1 LVSNGRLR
9 AVACALALAATIA
22 GCSSTSSPRT
32 GAPGPSAT
40 TLRPPGAGC
49 PVEAAK
55 GTAMRLTSPSGNSIA
70 TVVLG
75 GGTSA
80 VVLAHQNHEDLCQWL
95 PYGERLA
102 GLGYRVLAFDFVGF
116 GNSTYRTDKTYV
128 EDITTVVTYL
138 RGQGVTKVVLIGASM
153 GGTMTVAAA
162 ASITP
167 PVDGIVALSA
177 PSVFDGVDAA
187 PHCVYQRHGRALRSR
202 RVRQLLVARLDGR
215 GRSAR
220 LRPREFAGR
229 ARSNPPDR
237 QRHILRD
244 RRTLHIRC
252 TCRGRCN
259 KCRELSRRGWR
270 HRVPMIRRQRRL
282 RCSGIAEHRPR
293 S

>member
-1 LVSNGRLR
+1 
-9 AVACALALAATIA
+9 
-22 GCSSTSSPRT
+22 
-32 GAPGPSAT
+32 
-40 TLRPPGAGC
+40 
-49 PVEAAK
+49 
-55 GTAMRLTSPSGNSIA
+55 MRLTSPSGNSIA

-177 PSVFDGVDAA
+177 PSVFDGVDAVDAVTGLTMPEMFIAGGSDLVYVATIRAIYAAA
-187 PHCVYQRHGRALRSR
+187 PPGLRR
-202 RVRQLLVARLDGR
+202 LLVVDSNQHGVRLLAADVDVSSAVR
-215 GRSAR
+215 GAVETF
-220 LRPREFAGR
+220 LATV
-229 ARSNPPDR
+229 APPTR
-237 QRHILRD
+237 
-244 RRTLHIRC
+244 
-252 TCRGRCN
+252 
-259 KCRELSRRGWR
+259 
-270 HRVPMIRRQRRL
+270 
-282 RCSGIAEHRPR
+282 
-293 S
+293 